1 MNKNKLYMTI
11 KQTIKKLLLIN
22 ILFATT
28 IYTVQAQT
36 AKEVFISMPDSIL
49 EVFSKNDRADFAD
62 FLDSKMKA
70 VVRNKNGSNSEMTML
85 TDDYLNLD
93 ITSEVSWQM
102 KLLQVNDSTKIV
114 CCVETF
120 KAPAKVS
127 VVKFY
132 TTSWKELKTADYIT
146 IPSTVDFVVGTEKEN
161 TLQEITMLLLSAQI
175 ITGSDEL
182 VFFFKPEEYMHETAV
197 ELVKGKIKEKLV
209 YKWNKTRFEKKD
221 EANSTAS

>member
-1 MNKNKLYMTI
+1 MTV
-11 KQTIKKLLLIN
+11 KQTIKRILLIN

-28 IYTVQAQT
+28 LYTVQAQT
-36 AKEVFISMPDSIL
+36 AKEVFVSMPDSVL

-70 VVRNKNGSNSEMTML
+70 VVKNKNGANSEMTVL
-85 TDDYLNLD
+85 TNDYLNLN

-127 VVKFY
+127 SIRFY
-132 TTSWKELKTADYIT
+132 TTNWRELNTTDYIT
-146 IPSTVDFVVGTEKEN
+146 LPNTSDFVVGTEKEK
-161 TLQEITMLLLSAQI
+161 TTQEITMLLLSAQVSA
-175 ITGSDEL
+175 GSDNL
-182 VFFFKPEEYMHETAV
+182 VFTFKPEEYMHETAV
-197 ELVKGKIKEKLV
+197 ELIKGKVKEKIV
-209 YKWNKTRFEKKD
+209 YRWNKIRFERV
-221 EANSTAS
+221 EEPATTTA

>member
-1 MNKNKLYMTI
+1 MTI
-11 KQTIKKLLLIN
+11 KQTIKRILLIN

-28 IYTVQAQT
+28 LYTVQAQT
-36 AKEVFISMPDSIL
+36 AKEVFVSMPDSVL

-70 VVRNKNGSNSEMTML
+70 VVKNKNGANSEMTVL
-85 TDDYLNLD
+85 TNDYLNLN

-127 VVKFY
+127 SIRFY
-132 TTSWKELKTADYIT
+132 TTNWTELNVVDYIT
-146 IPSTVDFVVGTEKEN
+146 IPNTADFVLGTEKEK
-161 TLQEITMLLLSAQI
+161 TMQEITMLLFSAQI
-175 ITGSDEL
+175 SADSSDL
-182 VFFFKPEEYMHETAV
+182 VFVFKPEEYMHETAV
-197 ELVKGKIKEKLV
+197 ELIKGKVRERIA
-209 YKWNKTRFEKKD
+209 YKWNKTRFERV
-221 EANSTAS
+221 EEPTETTS